1 MKYPK
6 MILFDYGRTL
16 AYEPGWDSLRGNA
29 ALLRYAVKNDGG
41 YTAEDVGRVA
51 KRIDAYVK
59 DIRNSG
65 YEITRRAVQP
75 AAVRVFRDRLFPDA
89 LGAGNGILGRGVR
102 RRGDARRGRDA
113 GLHQSQRNSQ
123 RRRQQYSLVGRGA
136 AEAAGQ
142 AAAGKFI

>member
-59 DIRNSG
+59 DIRSGG
-65 YEITRRAVQP
+65 YEITGEQ
-75 AAVRVFRDRLFPDA
+75 FNRLLYEY
-89 LGAGNGILGRGVR
+89 LG
-102 RRGDARRGRDA
+102 
-113 GLHQSQRNSQ
+113 SPSP
-123 RRRQQYSLVGRGA
+123 
-136 AEAAGQ
+136 
-142 AAAGKFI
+142 